1 MQYLIKHTTHT
12 TGETFT
18 YVTKARDNETFT
30 VVEAESKEEA
40 LEKVKGKKQ
49 CSNCG
54 SWDTEYEYL
63 YANNIPIHLAFS
75 CNNCNDRYGKELV
88 GDEKGYSIKLKEKE
102 SE

>member
-1 MQYLIKHTTHT
+1 MQYLIRTIEHK
-12 TGETFT
+12 GETFT
-18 YVTKARDNETFT
+18 DVTKIRDNESYT

-40 LEKVKGKKQ
+40 EEKAKNMMQ

-63 YANNIPIHLAFS
+63 YVNNIPIHLAFS
-75 CNNCNDRYGKELV
+75 CNNCNERYGKELV
-88 GDEKGYSIKLKEKE
+88 GDEKGYSIKLKERH